1 MPASMPKPLKVGVAI
16 PAEAIGSDIGKIRE
30 FVIAAE
36 EMGLNHVVMADHV
49 LGADP
54 AYHEGWKRAYTNAT
68 FSHEPFTL
76 FSYLAGATTRIEFV
90 TGILILPQRQTA
102 LVAKQ
107 AAELDLISGGR
118 FQLGIGV
125 GWNAVEYEGLNE
137 DFHTRG
143 ARSAEQIEVM
153 RALWTQD
160 SIDFEGK
167 WHHIHGAGIN
177 PKPVQQPI
185 PIWVAGASQA
195 AIQRAAEIGDG
206 WISSPME
213 SDMTKHE
220 AMVDQLKSYAS
231 EFDRGMET
239 LGIDGRLSLMTGDV
253 ESQVQDAKAWAD
265 LGATRLTVALS
276 NKQTPQEGLSQLQ
289 QITKAL

>member
-1 MPASMPKPLKVGVAI
+1 MQVGVAI
-16 PAEAIGSDIGKIRE
+16 PGEAIGSDIAKIKD
-30 FVIAAE
+30 FVVSAE
-36 EMGLNHVVMADHV
+36 ALGMNHVVMADHV

-76 FSYLAGATTRIEFV
+76 FSYLAGATTTLRFM

-125 GWNAVEYEGLNE
+125 GWNTVEYESLNE

-160 SIDFEGK
+160 SINFEGK
-167 WHHIHGAGIN
+167 WHHIQGAGIN
-177 PKPVQQPI
+177 PKPIQQPI
-185 PIWVAGASQA
+185 PVWIAGASRA
-195 AIQRAAEIGDG
+195 AIKRAAAIGDG
-206 WISSPME
+206 WIGSPME
-213 SDMTKHE
+213 SDMNKHGE
-220 AMVDQLKSYAS
+220 MVDQLKSYAS
-231 EFDRGMET
+231 EFGREMSA
-239 LGIDGRLSLMTGDV
+239 LGIDGRLSL
-253 ESQVQDAKAWAD
+253 VQGNPDSHLNDAATWKK
-265 LGATRLTVALS
+265 LGATTLTISLS
-276 NKQTPQEGLSQLQ
+276 PKQPFDQGLHEAQEIARSL
-289 QITKAL
+289 

>member
-1 MPASMPKPLKVGVAI
+1 MQIGVAI
-16 PAEAIGSDIGKIRE
+16 PGEAIGSDIAKIKD
-30 FVIAAE
+30 FVVSAE
-36 EMGLNHVVMADHV
+36 ALGMNHVVMADHV

-76 FSYLAGATTRIEFV
+76 FSYLAGATTTLRFM

-107 AAELDLISGGR
+107 AAELDLISAGR

-125 GWNAVEYEGLNE
+125 GWNTVEYESLNE

-160 SIDFEGK
+160 SINFEGK
-167 WHHIHGAGIN
+167 WHHIQGAGIN
-177 PKPVQQPI
+177 PKPIQQPI
-185 PIWVAGASQA
+185 PVWIAGASRA
-195 AIQRAAEIGDG
+195 AIKRAAAIGDG
-206 WISSPME
+206 WIGSPME
-213 SDMTKHE
+213 SDMNKHGE
-220 AMVDQLKSYAS
+220 MVDQLKSYAS
-231 EFDRGMET
+231 EFGREMST
-239 LGIDGRLSLMTGDV
+239 LGIDGRLSL
-253 ESQVQDAKAWAD
+253 VQGNPDSHLNDAATWKK
-265 LGATRLTVALS
+265 LGATTLTISLS
-276 NKQTPQEGLSQLQ
+276 PKQPFDQGLHEAQEIARSL
-289 QITKAL
+289 

>member
-1 MPASMPKPLKVGVAI
+1 MQVGVAI
-16 PAEAIGSDIGKIRE
+16 PGEAIGSDIAKIKD
-30 FVIAAE
+30 FVVGAE
-36 EMGLNHVVMADHV
+36 ALGMNHVVMADHV

-54 AYHEGWKRAYTNAT
+54 AYHEGWKRAYTHAT

-76 FSYLAGATTRIEFV
+76 FSYLAGATTTLRFM

-125 GWNAVEYEGLNE
+125 GWNTVEYESLNE

-160 SIDFEGK
+160 SINFEGK
-167 WHHIHGAGIN
+167 WHHIQGAGIN
-177 PKPVQQPI
+177 PKPIQQPI
-185 PIWVAGASQA
+185 PVWIAGASRA
-195 AIQRAAEIGDG
+195 AIKRAAAIGDG
-206 WISSPME
+206 WIGSPME
-213 SDMTKHE
+213 SDMNKHGE
-220 AMVDQLKSYAS
+220 MVDQLKSYAS
-231 EFDRGMET
+231 EFGREMSA
-239 LGIDGRLSLMTGDV
+239 LGIDGRLSL
-253 ESQVQDAKAWAD
+253 VQGNPDSHLNDAATWKK
-265 LGATRLTVALS
+265 LGATTLTISLS
-276 NKQTPQEGLSQLQ
+276 PKQPFDQGLHEAQEIARSL
-289 QITKAL
+289 

>member
-1 MPASMPKPLKVGVAI
+1 MQVGVAI
-16 PAEAIGSDIGKIRE
+16 PGEAIGSDIAKIKD
-30 FVIAAE
+30 FVVSVEALG
-36 EMGLNHVVMADHV
+36 MNHVVMADHV

-54 AYHEGWKRAYTNAT
+54 AYHEGWKRAYTHAT

-76 FSYLAGATTRIEFV
+76 FSYLAGATTTLRFM

-125 GWNAVEYEGLNE
+125 GWNTVEYESLNE

-160 SIDFEGK
+160 SINFEGK
-167 WHHIHGAGIN
+167 WHRIQGAGIN
-177 PKPVQQPI
+177 PKPIQQPI
-185 PIWVAGASQA
+185 PVWIAGASRA
-195 AIQRAAEIGDG
+195 AIKRAAAIGDG
-206 WISSPME
+206 WIGSPME
-213 SDMTKHE
+213 SDMNKHGE
-220 AMVDQLKSYAS
+220 MVDQLKSYAS
-231 EFDRGMET
+231 EFGREMST
-239 LGIDGRLSLMTGDV
+239 LGIDGRLSL
-253 ESQVQDAKAWAD
+253 VQGNPDSHLNDAATWKK
-265 LGATRLTVALS
+265 LGATTLTISLS
-276 NKQTPQEGLSQLQ
+276 PKQPFDQGLHEAQEIARSL
-289 QITKAL
+289 

>member
-1 MPASMPKPLKVGVAI
+1 MQIGVVI
-16 PAEAIGSDIGKIRE
+16 PAEVIGSDIAQIKD
-30 FVIAAE
+30 FVVTAE
-36 EMGLNHVVMADHV
+36 ALGMNHVAMADHV

-76 FSYLAGATTRIEFV
+76 FSYLAGATTTLRFM

-107 AAELDLISGGR
+107 AAELDLISAGR

-125 GWNAVEYEGLNE
+125 GWNTVEYESLNE

-153 RALWTQD
+153 RALWTQE
-160 SIDFEGK
+160 SVNFEGK
-167 WHHIHGAGIN
+167 WHHIHGVGIN

-185 PIWVAGASQA
+185 PVWVAGASQA
-195 AIQRAAEIGDG
+195 AIKRAAEIGDG
-206 WISSPME
+206 WIGSPME
-213 SDMTKHE
+213 SDMNEHQK
-220 AMVDQLKSYAS
+220 MVGQLKSYAS
-231 EFDRGMET
+231 EFGRELDT
-239 LGIDGRLSLMTGDV
+239 LGIDGRLSLVQGDA
-253 ESQVQDAKAWAD
+253 ESHLKDATAWKM
-265 LGATRLTVALS
+265 LGATTLTISLS
-276 NKQTPQEGLSQLQ
+276 SKQPFDQGLQEVQ
-289 QITKAL
+289 QIAKSLQP

>member
-1 MPASMPKPLKVGVAI
+1 MQVGVAI
-16 PAEAIGSDIGKIRE
+16 PAEAMGSDIAKIRD
-30 FVIAAE
+30 FVVAAE
-36 EMGLNHVVMADHV
+36 ALGMNHVAMADHV

-76 FSYLAGATTRIEFV
+76 FSYLAGATTTLRFM

-107 AAELDLISGGR
+107 AAELDLISSGR

-125 GWNAVEYEGLNE
+125 GWNTVEYESLNE

-160 SIDFEGK
+160 SINFEGK
-167 WHHIHGAGIN
+167 WHHIQGAGIN
-177 PKPVQQPI
+177 PKPIQQPI
-185 PIWVAGASQA
+185 PVWIAGASRA
-195 AIQRAAEIGDG
+195 AIKRAAAIGDG
-206 WISSPME
+206 WIGSPME
-213 SDMTKHE
+213 SDMNKHGE
-220 AMVDQLKSYAS
+220 MVNQLKSYAS
-231 EFDRGMET
+231 EFGREMST
-239 LGIDGRLSLMTGDV
+239 LGIDGRLSLGQGNPD
-253 ESQVQDAKAWAD
+253 SHLNDAATWKQ
-265 LGATRLTVALS
+265 LGATTLTISLS
-276 NKQTPQEGLSQLQ
+276 SKQPFDQGLHEAQ
-289 QITKAL
+289 QIARSL

>member
-1 MPASMPKPLKVGVAI
+1 MQVGVVI
-16 PAEAIGSDIGKIRE
+16 PAEAIGSDIAKIKD
-30 FVIAAE
+30 FVVTAE
-36 EMGLNHVVMADHV
+36 ALGMNHVAMADHV

-76 FSYLAGATTRIEFV
+76 FSYLAGATTTLRFM

-107 AAELDLISGGR
+107 AAELDLISAGR

-125 GWNAVEYEGLNE
+125 GWNTVEYESLNE

-153 RALWTQD
+153 RALWTQE
-160 SIDFEGK
+160 SINFEGK

-185 PIWVAGASQA
+185 PVWVAGASQA
-195 AIQRAAEIGDG
+195 AIKRAAEIGDG
-206 WISSPME
+206 WIGSPME
-213 SDMTKHE
+213 SDMTKHGE
-220 AMVDQLKSYAS
+220 MVDQLKSYAS
-231 EFDRGMET
+231 EFGREFDT
-239 LGIDGRLSLMTGDV
+239 LGIDGRLSL
-253 ESQVQDAKAWAD
+253 VQGNPDSHLNDAAAWEK
-265 LGATRLTVALS
+265 LGATTLTISLS
-276 NKQTPQEGLSQLQ
+276 PKQPFDQGLHEAQ
-289 QITKAL
+289 QIAKSL

>member
-1 MPASMPKPLKVGVAI
+1 MQVGVAI
-16 PAEAIGSDIGKIRE
+16 PAEAIGADVGKIKD
-30 FVIAAE
+30 FVVTAE
-36 EMGLNHVVMADHV
+36 GLGMTHVVMADHV

-76 FSYLAGATTRIEFV
+76 FSYLAGATTTLRFM
-90 TGILILPQRQTA
+90 TGILILPQRQTV

-125 GWNAVEYEGLNE
+125 GWNTVEYEGLNE

-153 RALWTQD
+153 RGLWTQD

-185 PIWVAGASQA
+185 PVWVAGASQA
-195 AIQRAAEIGDG
+195 AIKRAAEIGDG
-206 WISSPME
+206 WIGSPME
-213 SDMTKHE
+213 SDMAKHGE
-220 AMVDQLKSYAS
+220 MVDQLKSYAS
-231 EFDRGMET
+231 EFGRDMET
-239 LGIDGRLSLMTGDV
+239 LGIDGRLSLMAGDPD
-253 ESQVQDAKAWAD
+253 SHLNDAQKWGE
-265 LGATRLTVALS
+265 LGATTLTISLS
-276 NKQTPQEGLSQLQ
+276 TKQPFDEGLKEAQ
-289 QITKAL
+289 QIAKSL

>member
-1 MPASMPKPLKVGVAI
+1 MPASIPKPMKVGVAI

-143 ARSAEQIEVM
+143 ARSAEQIEVL

-185 PIWVAGASQA
+185 PVWVAGASQA
-195 AIQRAAEIGDG
+195 AIRRAAEIGDG

-231 EFDRGMET
+231 EFDRDMET

-253 ESQVQDAKAWAD
+253 ESQIQDAKAWAD

-276 NKQTPQEGLSQLQ
+276 SKQTPQEGLSQLQ

>member
-1 MPASMPKPLKVGVAI
+1 MQVGVAI
-16 PAEAIGSDIGKIRE
+16 PGEAIGPDVGKIKD
-30 FVIAAE
+30 FVVTAE
-36 EMGLNHVVMADHV
+36 GLGMTHVVIADHV

-54 AYHEGWKRAYTNAT
+54 AYHEGWKRSYTNAT

-76 FSYLAGATTRIEFV
+76 FSYLAGATTTIRFM

-118 FQLGIGV
+118 FQMGIGV
-125 GWNAVEYEGLNE
+125 GWNTVEYESLNE

-160 SIDFEGK
+160 SIDFEGT

-185 PIWVAGASQA
+185 PVWIAGASQA
-195 AIQRAAEIGDG
+195 AIKRAAEIGDG
-206 WISSPME
+206 WIGSPME
-213 SDMTKHE
+213 SDMAKHGE
-220 AMVDQLKSYAS
+220 MVDQLKSYAS
-231 EFDRGMET
+231 EFGRDMDT
-239 LGIDGRLSLMTGDV
+239 FGIDGRLSLTNGDPDTHV
-253 ESQVQDAKAWAD
+253 SDAKAWGD
-265 LGATRLTVALS
+265 LGATTLTISLS
-276 NKQTPQEGLSQLQ
+276 NNTPFDEGLQEVQ
-289 QITKAL
+289 QIAKAL

>member
-1 MPASMPKPLKVGVAI
+1 MPTSMKVGVAI
-16 PAEAIGSDIGKIRE
+16 PAEAIGGDIGKIRE
-30 FVIAAE
+30 FVVAAE
-36 EMGLNHVVMADHV
+36 ELGFNHVAMADHV

-54 AYHEGWKRAYTNAT
+54 AYHEGWKRMYTNAT

-76 FSYLAGATTRIEFV
+76 FSYLAGATTTIGFM

-118 FQLGIGV
+118 FQMGIGV
-125 GWNAVEYEGLNE
+125 GWNTVEYESLNE

-160 SIDFEGK
+160 SIDFEGR

-185 PIWVAGASQA
+185 PVWVAGASQA
-195 AIQRAAEIGDG
+195 AIRRAAEIGDG
-206 WISSPME
+206 WIGSPME
-213 SDMTKHE
+213 SDMAKHGE
-220 AMVDQLKSYAS
+220 MVDQLKSYAS
-231 EFDRGMET
+231 EFGRDMDNF
-239 LGIDGRLSLMTGDV
+239 GIDGRLSFMAGD
-253 ESQVQDAKAWAD
+253 SDSHLKDAKAWAG
-265 LGATRLTVALS
+265 LGATRLTISLS
-276 NKQTPQEGLSQLQ
+276 AKEPFESGLQ
-289 QITKAL
+289 QAQQIAKAL